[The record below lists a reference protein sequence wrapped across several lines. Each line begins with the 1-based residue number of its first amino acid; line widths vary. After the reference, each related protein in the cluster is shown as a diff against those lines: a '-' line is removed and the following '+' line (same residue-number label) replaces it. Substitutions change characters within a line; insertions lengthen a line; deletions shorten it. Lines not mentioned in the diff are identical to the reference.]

1 MLILYYIIKKCK
13 ENSFPNSRFD
23 LFDLFIECCRLDFSE
38 STGGRLCV
46 FAYVDFPAQIFYSS
60 HGPELSSGLY
70 WGETNSVFSL
80 FGTNKCSSE
89 LDIRI

>member
-23 LFDLFIECCRLDFSE
+23 LFDLLKECYRLDFSE
-38 STGGRLCV
+38 STGGRLRV
-46 FAYVDFPAQIFYSS
+46 FAYVDFPAQTTAFQSIFYSS

-70 WGETNSVFSL
+70 WGETNSVF
-80 FGTNKCSSE
+80 FIVW
-89 LDIRI
+89 DQ